1 MLHKTI
7 KLPIMEIKKSPKA
20 DLERKKILFT
30 EIGLVT
36 ALLLILIA
44 FEWKTYNKTITLIT
58 QGSQVITEEEMV
70 PITQPDL
77 PPPPETPVVKP
88 KVISDVIQVVNDN
101 VKVENPIIFADNE
114 DNKVQVMDYA
124 DTEEEEEEV
133 VEDIPFAIVEEKP
146 KFMGGD
152 ETEFTRWVF
161 QHISYPDI
169 AKENRIQGR
178 VMVSFKV
185 TAEGKVTDV
194 KILRGVDASLDKEAV
209 RVISMSPPW
218 TPGKQRNKNVPVRF
232 TFPVIFKL

>member
-1 MLHKTI
+1 
-7 KLPIMEIKKSPKA
+7 MEIKKSPKA
-20 DLERKKILFT
+20 DLERKKTLLT
-30 EIGLVT
+30 EIGLVI
-36 ALLLILIA
+36 ALLLILVA

-58 QGSQVITEEEMV
+58 QGNQVITEEEMV

-77 PPPPETPVVKP
+77 PPPPEVPVVKP

-101 VKVENPIIFADNE
+101 VKVENPIIVATSE
-114 DNKVQVMDYA
+114 DSQVQVMDYTA
-124 DTEEEEEEV
+124 TAEEEEEV

-161 QHISYPDI
+161 QNISYPDV

-194 KILRGVDASLDKEAV
+194 KVLRGVDPSLDKEAV
-209 RVISMSPPW
+209 RVISMSPQW
-218 TPGKQRNKNVPVRF
+218 TPGKQRNKTVPVRF
-232 TFPVIFKL
+232 TFPVVFKL